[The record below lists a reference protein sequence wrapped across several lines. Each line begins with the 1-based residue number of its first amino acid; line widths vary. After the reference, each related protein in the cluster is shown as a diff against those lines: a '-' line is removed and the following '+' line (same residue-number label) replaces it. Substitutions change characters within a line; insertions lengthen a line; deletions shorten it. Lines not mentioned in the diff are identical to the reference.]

1 MGYCEIRQRVC
12 CVLFARCIL
21 NRRSRHVVLRT
32 EEERRQSRQDR
43 ILTKRFSD
51 PLTIWDVSSS
61 SVQDRNSLKAR
72 LWGSLRF
79 KIPAYDEAKTNL
91 SVPKQLQ
98 LSIDEQMR
106 GIYGDPLGSIK
117 YDTRPHFWDKTRV
130 SSKSLR
136 RDERNQLWR
145 FIAQIACGV
154 LCREYIPAPGLPATA
169 NAHTDAY
176 VGRRCA
182 ACPGPPPNPPS
193 GCCQV
198 IILSITLQKFTSST
212 PETQK
217 KTR

>member
-136 RDERNQLWR
+136 RDERINFGGLLRRSPAGCCAVENIFLQSRLLKRPSKNKKFSKVELERERNQPTIHIIPNALWR
-145 FIAQIACGV
+145 TTI
-154 LCREYIPAPGLPATA
+154 
-169 NAHTDAY
+169 N
-176 VGRRCA
+176 
-182 ACPGPPPNPPS
+182 
-193 GCCQV
+193 
-198 IILSITLQKFTSST
+198 
-212 PETQK
+212 
-217 KTR
+217 